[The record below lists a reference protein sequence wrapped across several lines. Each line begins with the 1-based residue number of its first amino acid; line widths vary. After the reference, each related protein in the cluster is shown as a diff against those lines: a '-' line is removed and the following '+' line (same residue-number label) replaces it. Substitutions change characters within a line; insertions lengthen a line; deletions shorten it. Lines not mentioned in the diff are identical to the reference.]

1 MLLAAVVSCSAIF
14 ACNQAE
20 PQTGAA
26 YQEAMKFTENMRLI
40 HKGMEDRLDFL
51 KTENREFKKK
61 VGQLEHPADSLKQI
75 VALQDSII
83 QRFEGMCREQK
94 RLIDQNEDLLRK
106 QERRSLEP
114 AKIAEQ
120 QQQIKENYERL
131 QLHTA
136 AVVQE
141 VEDIKVRID
150 GAALTDS
157 KTK

>member
-1 MLLAAVVSCSAIF
+1 MLLAAAVFCFAIF
-14 ACNQAE
+14 ACNQTE

-51 KTENREFKKK
+51 KTENKEFKKK
-61 VGQLEHPADSLKQI
+61 VGRLDHPADSLTQI

-83 QRFEGMCREQK
+83 TRFEGMCREQK

-106 QERRSLEP
+106 QERRSLDP
-114 AKIAEQ
+114 AKVAEQ

-141 VEDIKVRID
+141 VENIKLRID
-150 GAALTDS
+150 GAALTES
-157 KTK
+157 KNR